1 MFSEELLK
9 YDWDDITRRIHAKTA
24 DDVRRALAKSH
35 CDVEDFM
42 ALISPAAEPFL
53 EPMAQLSRRYTEER
67 FGRTVSM
74 FIPLYLTNSCTNS
87 CVYCS
92 FHVANKMPR
101 TILTPEEMVREYEAI
116 KRLGPFE
123 RKGVP
128 QKIRKDYKA
137 RFATK
142 FIIHFYKQNL
152 LSKINLLLCYE
163 IYSLI
168 FYSLLYIFCSIS
180 IANLSIYFHI
190 ARVLKIFFKK
200 IFLPLFYY

>member
-1 MFSEELLK
+1 MTKYEKAGHGVVFRGVPWCNKECFHFLLFFVVNNIFSTKVMINFLLHK
-9 YDWDDITRRIHAKTA
+9 CLL
-24 DDVRRALAKSH
+24 VSFSVLNKS
-35 CDVEDFM
+35 F
-42 ALISPAAEPFL
+42 
-53 EPMAQLSRRYTEER
+53 
-67 FGRTVSM
+67 FG
-74 FIPLYLTNSCTNS
+74 FCFYLN
-87 CVYCS
+87 
-92 FHVANKMPR
+92 R
-101 TILTPEEMVREYEAI
+101 GI
-116 KRLGPFE
+116 FE

-190 ARVLKIFFKK
+190 ARVLKIFF
-200 IFLPLFYY
+200 

>member
-1 MFSEELLK
+1 MINFLLHKCLLVSFSVLNKSFFGFCFYLNRGIFVAEKELNPEKKLLSSSK
-9 YDWDDITRRIHAKTA
+9 FEK
-24 DDVRRALAKSH
+24 K
-35 CDVEDFM
+35 
-42 ALISPAAEPFL
+42 ISE
-53 EPMAQLSRRYTEER
+53 
-67 FGRTVSM
+67 G
-74 FIPLYLTNSCTNS
+74 
-87 CVYCS
+87 
-92 FHVANKMPR
+92 
-101 TILTPEEMVREYEAI
+101 
-116 KRLGPFE
+116 
-123 RKGVP
+123 KGVP

-200 IFLPLFYY
+200 FFYPYFTIESMYFNHF